1 MRFLIAS
8 AMLATAAIATPALAQ
23 DAPAPTTDKPFQGFS
38 ITAITGIDGTSALG
52 DNATGVMYGG
62 QVGYDLQSGKAV
74 FGVEAE
80 AAGASTKYCVSPTAT
95 TRFCDKA
102 GRDLYVGG
110 RVGYVVGKSTMI
122 YAKGGYTNA
131 RDTVTYTDSVTPAN
145 NSRGAGN
152 QDGWRAGVG
161 VETKLGTNLVA
172 KAEYRY
178 SNYSNSDYSRNQGV
192 VGLGFRF

>member
-8 AMLATAAIATPALAQ
+8 ALLASAAIATPAFAQ
-23 DAPAPTTDKPFQGFS
+23 DAPATDKPFQGVS
-38 ITAITGIDGTSALG
+38 ITAITGVDNSSALG
-52 DNATGVMYGG
+52 ESGTGVMYGG
-62 QVGYDLQSGKAV
+62 QIGYDIQSGKAV
-74 FGVEAE
+74 FGIEAE
-80 AAGASTKYCVSPTAT
+80 AAGASTKYCIKTAT
-95 TRFCDKA
+95 TSLCDKA
-102 GRDLYVGG
+102 DRDLYVGG
-110 RVGYVVGKSTMI
+110 RIGYVVGSKTMI

-131 RDTVTYTDSVTPAN
+131 RDTATFTDSVTPAN
-145 NSRGAGN
+145 NFKGSGN

-161 VETKLGTNLVA
+161 VETRLSGNLVA

>member
-8 AMLATAAIATPALAQ
+8 AMLASAAIASPALAQ
-23 DAPAPTTDKPFQGFS
+23 DAPAPAPDKEFQGFS
-38 ITAITGIDGTSALG
+38 ITAITGV
-52 DNATGVMYGG
+52 DNASAFGESGTGVLYGG
-62 QVGYDLQSGKAV
+62 QVGYDIQSGKAV
-74 FGVEAE
+74 FGIEGEAI
-80 AAGASTKYCVSPTAT
+80 GASTKYCIAPTAT

-110 RVGYVVGKSTMI
+110 RLGYVVGGKTMV

-131 RDTVTYTDSVTPAN
+131 RDSVTYTDSVTPAN

-152 QDGWRAGVG
+152 QDGWRAGAG
-161 VETKLGTNLVA
+161 VETRIGTNLVA

-178 SNYSNSDYSRNQGV
+178 SNYSDSDYSRHQGV